1 MGGMEA
7 KVEIWN
13 ICFIIGKERELHEM
27 TVLRASVQ
35 MDLGRLQEWA
45 GGNLRSS
52 IKGNVELSLG
62 TLVWAGEL
70 TALDAGS
77 VKMEQKSW

>member
-13 ICFIIGKERELHEM
+13 ICFIIRKERELQEM
-27 TVLRASVQ
+27 IVLCAAVQ

-45 GGNLRSS
+45 GRNLRSS
-52 IKGNVELSLG
+52 IKGNAESY
-62 TLVWAGEL
+62 A
-70 TALDAGS
+70 
-77 VKMEQKSW
+77 